1 MCRVRLDLADGTTGG
16 YNKDKELLVSKGGKD
31 WNTYSDFGMM
41 RSISKERRNVP
52 LSGSDGLFAIAI
64 GMAGKKPALGKRG
77 MADHMHAPNQS
88 V

>member
-1 MCRVRLDLADGTTGG
+1 MERQEATTKTRSYWLVRVERIGTLIQT
-16 YNKDKELLVSKGGKD
+16 LV
-31 WNTYSDFGMM
+31 
-41 RSISKERRNVP
+41 SISKERRNVP